1 MKKAPQKAKRPCS
14 HQACSGYATNQGYC
28 DKHQGKIKQR
38 DRDRGTAHQR
48 GYDARWEK
56 ERTVFLESNPLCV
69 DHKKRGYIEVATVV
83 DHIVPHKGDK
93 QLFWDKLNWQPL
105 CKPCHDRKTATE
117 DRGSWSYQ
125 TKPIVKKEVEL
136 FGRVNPF
143 VVHDWAEVTGAYAV
157 EMLECKFG
165 SKFLVTAVC
174 EKLIEVSDA
183 DGFVHRLHYSHFKRA

>member
-28 DKHQGKIKQR
+28 DKHQAKIKQR

-117 DRGSWSYQ
+117 DRGAWVPHYTPSKANLNS
-125 TKPIVKKEVEL
+125 I
-136 FGRVNPF
+136 NPF
-143 VVHDWAEVTGAYAV
+143 FAGDQVQAMTGVAFETMQCNEYDIFTVIESDSKSIVVKDFDEWT
-157 EMLECKFG
+157 
-165 SKFLVTAVC
+165 
-174 EKLIEVSDA
+174 
-183 DGFVHRLHYSHFKRA
+183 HRLHHSHFKKAEQ